1 VNILDLVANIIKIKR
16 KEVLRVSENNQ
27 V

>member
-1 VNILDLVANIIKIKR
+1 MNVLDLVANIIKIKR